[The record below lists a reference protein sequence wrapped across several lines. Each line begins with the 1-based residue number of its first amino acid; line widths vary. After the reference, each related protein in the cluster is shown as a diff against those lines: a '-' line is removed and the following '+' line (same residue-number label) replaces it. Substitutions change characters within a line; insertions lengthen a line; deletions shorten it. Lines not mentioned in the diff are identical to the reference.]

1 MSRQAYHTV
10 PPLSEQLRATIEQRW
25 QEDVVSRLPADY
37 EAQAYQ
43 LGAFE
48 RERELKR
55 PAEVLRALLAYVIC
69 PLSFRQLGCWAVLI
83 GMANLSDNAWRKR
96 LRQSRAWLLWM
107 LSELLTPG
115 TPVVPLVPISPEV
128 RSVKL
133 IDATRL
139 KQPGG
144 CGDDWRLHIAYDLL
158 AGRLVQ
164 VSISDRHGAE
174 SFSRFVLQPGDVA
187 VGDMGYGYRV
197 CVAYA
202 LGQKAHA
209 IVRICP
215 STFPLQEEQ
224 GKAIDVVSWLKQQG
238 PGSHGRQ
245 VWFEHQGQRFQ
256 VRLIAQAL
264 NEEAAERAR
273 AAKKR
278 KASKKQ
284 RVLSEET
291 LFLAGWVLLIST
303 VPQTTWSDDE
313 VLRLYRARWQ
323 IELLF
328 KRMKQVLRLKQLRG
342 KTPETNEASILALL
356 LVWALHEQDAQQ
368 SRAVLDDLSRS
379 VEPLEASSASIEEG
393 LQEAALSQWLLTA
406 VELQTLRVVIQGSWS
421 FQRLHRCLPHLQRFF
436 RGSPRKRRQQEQ
448 TIRRWLC
455 SQAVA

>member
-1 MSRQAYHTV
+1 
-10 PPLSEQLRATIEQRW
+10 
-25 QEDVVSRLPADY
+25 
-37 EAQAYQ
+37 
-43 LGAFE
+43 
-48 RERELKR
+48 
-55 PAEVLRALLAYVIC
+55 
-69 PLSFRQLGCWAVLI
+69 
-83 GMANLSDNAWRKR
+83 MANLSDNAWRKR
-96 LRQSRAWLLWM
+96 LRQARAWLLWM
-107 LSELLTPG
+107 LSELLTPS

-144 CGDDWRLHIAYDLL
+144 WGDDWRLHIAYDLL
-158 AGRLVQ
+158 AGRLAQ

-202 LGQKAHA
+202 LDRQAHA

-215 STFPLQEEQ
+215 STFPLQDEQ
-224 GKAIDVVSWLKQQG
+224 GTRVDVVEWLRQKG
-238 PGSHGRQ
+238 PGTHSRQ
-245 VWFEHQGQRFQ
+245 VYFEHNGQRYQ
-256 VRLIAQAL
+256 VRLIARTLEA
-264 NEEAAERAR
+264 EAAERAR
-273 AAKKR
+273 EAKKK

-291 LFLAGWVLLIST
+291 LFLAGWVVLICT

-328 KRMKQVLRLKQLRG
+328 KRMKQVLRLNQLRG

-356 LVWALHEQDAQQ
+356 LAWALHEQAAQQ
-368 SRAVLDDLSRS
+368 CRAVLDELYETASPM
-379 VEPLEASSASIEEG
+379 EPSSSERIDDGE
-393 LQEAALSQWLLTA
+393 QEAALSQWLLTE

-421 FQRLHRCLPHLQRFF
+421 FERLQHCLPYLQRFF

-448 TIRRWLC
+448 TIRRWLS
-455 SQAVA
+455 SQATT